1 MSDPLQRLTL
11 HAATAQAAQR
21 VSERY
26 GYLQRLLR
34 APVSLLL
41 DDEPGH
47 ALRTLPS
54 VDRPALVV
62 TANRSPHYLLDL
74 LDEEPEGLVISSNL
88 PYTLPTYLSRVA
100 VGERLYE
107 GPPPYKTPLT
117 RREREV
123 LRRTMYG
130 ESAEVLAPLLGISAY
145 TVGEHLRHVRTKL
158 GVERNAE
165 LVLAYF
171 AGDAVR
177 LAV

>member
-1 MSDPLQRLTL
+1 MPNPLHRLNL
-11 HAATAQAAQR
+11 HAATARAEQR
-21 VSERY
+21 VAERY
-26 GYLQRLLR
+26 GYLQRLLS

-47 ALRTLPS
+47 ALRALPS

-62 TANRSPHYLLDL
+62 TANRSPHYLRDL
-74 LDEEPEGLVISSNL
+74 LDEEPEGLLVCPSL
-88 PYTLPTYLSRVA
+88 PSALHPYLLRVA
-100 VGERLYE
+100 AGERFYE

-130 ESAEVLAPLLGISAY
+130 ESAEALAPLLGISAY